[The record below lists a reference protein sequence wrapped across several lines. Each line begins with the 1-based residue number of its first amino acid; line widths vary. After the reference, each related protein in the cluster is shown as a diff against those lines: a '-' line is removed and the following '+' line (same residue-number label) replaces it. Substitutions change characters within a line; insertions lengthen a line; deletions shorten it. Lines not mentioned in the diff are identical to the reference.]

1 MTSSVAPTLA
11 DRPSTP
17 LRRTGRPDHWWLL
30 ASLGVVVLGFW
41 PSFFRSLR
49 AQDLA
54 HTLHGFTAS
63 GWLVGLVLQAW
74 LIDRGERAWH
84 RRVAQVMIAMAVAMI
99 VTSIPMMESIL
110 RGGMANPGFRPLARM
125 LVVYD
130 VTALVLFTALLSV
143 ALANV
148 RRAAIHRRALGAT
161 AMLAIPPALARFL
174 SGSLVGLPFM
184 TGLHASFWLGNA
196 IMLWLILRDRR
207 DGVRDVVWPVVL
219 GCMIALE
226 LYMGPVSRTA
236 WWAAFTDAMAR

>member
-1 MTSSVAPTLA
+1 MTSLAPALD
-11 DRPSTP
+11 DRPRGARNTK
-17 LRRTGRPDHWWLL
+17 GRPDHWWLL

-84 RRVAQVMIAMAVAMI
+84 RRVAQVMITMGVAMV
-99 VTSIPMMESIL
+99 VTSIPMMEAIL
-110 RGGMANPGFRPLARM
+110 RSGLANANFRPLARM

-130 VTALVLFTALLSV
+130 VTALMLFTALFSV

-148 RRAAIHRRALGAT
+148 RRPAVHRRALAAT
-161 AMLAIPPALARFL
+161 AMLAIPPALARYL
-174 SGSLVGLPFM
+174 SGSLIGLPFM
-184 TGLHASFWLGNA
+184 TALHASFWFGNA
-196 IMLWLILRDRR
+196 IMVWLIARDRR
-207 DGVRDVVWPVVL
+207 DGVRDVVWPVML
-219 GCMIALE
+219 ACMIALE
-226 LYMGPVSRTA
+226 LCMAPVSRTA
-236 WWAAFTDAMAR
+236 WWWAFSDAMAR